1 MRLEQSGTRKGACS
15 QKAFKVTLAP
25 NRVQV
30 AQIHRTVGCAR
41 FVYNHYL
48 ARRKKVYDTTKQ
60 TLGYNACSAELTGLK
75 KELTWLREVDKFALQ
90 NALKNLD
97 TAYKNFFDGLSGKRP
112 RMGFPG
118 FKKRHGPKQSYR
130 TNLTNNNIQLVENR
144 LKLPKLGWVKFRKSQ
159 EVTGRILNV
168 TVTVTKADRY
178 VASILCETEV
188 NPYAAV
194 DAAVGLDLGLK
205 SYLTTSDAETVTNP
219 KYYRTGQRKL
229 RRAHKKL
236 SRCQKGSNNR
246 AKAKTKLARVYEG
259 VTNQRKDF
267 LHKLSTNL
275 IRENAVIGL
284 ESLNIKGMVKNRK
297 LSKSIM
303 DAGWG
308 GFVRMLGYK
317 ARWHGRIVQK
327 IDPFFPSSQLCSSCG
342 VKNTAVKNLVV
353 REWVC
358 ECGAQ
363 HDRDLNAALNIRN
376 EALRLVAV
384 GSPETLNAC
393 LSACQ
398 TPATGAVRGDAGIPL
413 L

>member
-1 MRLEQSGTRKGACS
+1 MH
-15 QKAFKVTLAP
+15 KAFKVTLAP
-25 NRVQV
+25 NRVQT
-30 AQIHRTVGCAR
+30 AQIQRTVGCAR
-41 FVYNHYL
+41 FVYNHFL
-48 ARRKKVYDTTKQ
+48 ARRKEVYDTAKQ

-75 KELTWLREVDKFALQ
+75 KELTWLKEVDKFALQ

-118 FKKRHGPKQSYR
+118 FKKRHGSKQTYR
-130 TNLTNNNIQLVENR
+130 TNLTNNNIQLAENF

-159 EVTGRILNV
+159 EVTGRILSV
-168 TVTVTKADRY
+168 TVTITKAGRY

-188 NPYAAV
+188 APYPAV

-205 SYLTTSDAETVTNP
+205 SYLTTSDAVTVENP
-219 KYYRTGQRKL
+219 KYYRALQRKL

-236 SRCQKGSNNR
+236 SRCEKGSNNR
-246 AKAKTKLARVYEG
+246 AKAKTKLARVYEQ
-259 VTNQRKDF
+259 VSDQREDF
-267 LHKLSTNL
+267 LHKLSTGL
-275 IRENAVIGL
+275 IRENAVIGI
-284 ESLNIKGMVKNRK
+284 ESLNIKGMVRNRK

-308 GFVRMLGYK
+308 MFVQMLEYK
-317 ARWHGRIVQK
+317 ARWHGRTVQK
-327 IDPFFPSSQLCSSCG
+327 IDLFFPSSQLCNVCG
-342 VKNTAVKNLVV
+342 VKNAAVKDLSV

-358 ECGAQ
+358 GCSSQ

-376 EALRLVAV
+376 EALRLIGAA
-384 GSPETLNAC
+384 GSSDPLNAC

-398 TPATGAVRGDAGIPL
+398 TPALGAAHGDAGIPL

>member
-1 MRLEQSGTRKGACS
+1 M

-25 NRVQV
+25 NRVQI

-48 ARRKKVYDTTKQ
+48 ARRKEVYDATKQ

-75 KELTWLREVDKFALQ
+75 KELTWLKEVDKFALQ
-90 NALKNLD
+90 NALKNLN

-130 TNLTNNNIQLVENR
+130 TNLTNNNIQLIENR

-168 TVTVTKADRY
+168 TVTVTKAGRY

-188 NPYAAV
+188 TPYPAV

-205 SYLTTSDAETVTNP
+205 SYLTTSDAVTVENP
-219 KYYRTGQRKL
+219 KYYRAKQRKL
-229 RRAHKKL
+229 KRAHKKL
-236 SRCQKGSNNR
+236 SRCDKGSNNR
-246 AKAKTKLARVYEG
+246 AKAKTKLARVYEQ
-259 VTNQRKDF
+259 VSNQREDF

-308 GFVRMLGYK
+308 GFVQMLKYK
-317 ARWHGRIVQK
+317 ARWHGRTVQK
-327 IDPFFPSSQLCSSCG
+327 IGPFFPSSQLCSSCG
-342 VKNTAVKNLVV
+342 VKNTAVKDLAV

-358 ECGAQ
+358 SCGAQ

-376 EALRLVAV
+376 EALRIVAV

-398 TPATGAVRGDAGIPL
+398 TPAMGAVRGDAGIPL

>member
-1 MRLEQSGTRKGACS
+1 M

-25 NRVQV
+25 NRSQIL
-30 AQIHRTVGCAR
+30 QIHRTVGCAR
-41 FVYNHYL
+41 FVYNHFL
-48 ARRKKVYDTTKQ
+48 ARRKEVYDTTKQ

-75 KELTWLREVDKFALQ
+75 KELMWLKEVDKFALQ

-97 TAYKNFFDGLSGKRP
+97 TAYRNFFDGLTGKRP

-118 FKKRHGPKQSYR
+118 FKKRHGPKQAYR
-130 TNLTNNNIQLVENR
+130 TNLTNNNIQLAENR
-144 LKLPKLGWVKFRKSQ
+144 LKLPKLGWVKFHKSQ

-168 TVTVTKADRY
+168 TVTVTKAGRY

-188 NPYAAV
+188 NPYPAV
-194 DAAVGLDLGLK
+194 DTAVGLDLGLK
-205 SYLTTSDAETVTNP
+205 SYLTTSDAVTVENP
-219 KYYRTGQRKL
+219 KYYRARQRKL

-236 SRCQKGSNNR
+236 SHCEKGSNNR
-246 AKAKTKLARVYEG
+246 AKAKIKLARVYEQ
-259 VTNQRKDF
+259 VSNQREDF

-308 GFVRMLGYK
+308 GFVRMLEYK
-317 ARWHGRIVQK
+317 ARWHGRTVQK
-327 IDPFFPSSQLCSSCG
+327 VDPFFPSSQLCSSCG
-342 VKNTAVKNLVV
+342 TKNPAVKALGV
-353 REWVC
+353 RHWTC
-358 ECGAQ
+358 LCGAE

-398 TPATGAVRGDAGIPL
+398 TPAMGAVRGDAGILRLQP
-413 L
+413 